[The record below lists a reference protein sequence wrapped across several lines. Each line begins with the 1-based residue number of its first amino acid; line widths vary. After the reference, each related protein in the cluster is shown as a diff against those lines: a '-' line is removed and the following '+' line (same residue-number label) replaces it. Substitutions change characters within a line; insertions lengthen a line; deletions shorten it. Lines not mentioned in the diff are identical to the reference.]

1 MLYIIG
7 IGISEFDSL
16 SINSLEI
23 IKKCDI
29 VYLERFTGFI
39 SNDFFKKIK
48 EEVLEKKLGTHYSST
63 EVELKFV
70 KRWYIED
77 GREILQKA
85 RLLDVCIL
93 VYGDPLVATT
103 YSELLVRAKK
113 ESIKV
118 CVIHSSSGILSLIGE
133 SGLQPYKFGK
143 MVTMMDD
150 PMSSITVY
158 NTIYD
163 NMCNG
168 LHTLVL
174 TEYNNDDGQPNFEPN
189 SDPFFLSPKR
199 VIELLMDREK
209 EMKSLNFSLNTYG
222 LVASKIGG
230 KNSIIIA
237 GRMESLL
244 KLDYQ
249 GGPNSIIIPASLHFT
264 EEASV
269 INLTK
274 MLDFPTDNTKN
285 LSRLA
290 IRMLDKY
297 IPNAKIALSNLTSMI
312 KSEMSALTK
321 DYQLVLD
328 NAENYLSDAQT
339 FYNQGKLEL
348 AILSIGYAEGLI
360 DSIRFQKNMNPW

>member
-7 IGISEFDSL
+7 IGISEYDSL
-16 SINSLEI
+16 STNSIEI
-23 IKKCDI
+23 IRNCDVI
-29 VYLERFTGFI
+29 YLERFTGFI
-39 SNDFFKKIK
+39 SDEFYDKLKV
-48 EEVLEKKLGTHYSST
+48 EVSKSIGTLSSP
-63 EVELKFV
+63 ENHELKFV
-70 KRWYIED
+70 KRWFIED

-85 RLLDVCIL
+85 RTLDVCIL

-103 YSELLVRAKK
+103 YGELIVRAKK
-113 ESIKV
+113 QDINV
-118 CVIHSSSGILSLIGE
+118 RAIHSSSGILSLIGE

-168 LHTLVL
+168 LHTLIL
-174 TEYNNDDGQPNFEPN
+174 TEYNNDDGKTDFN
-189 SDPFFLSPKR
+189 SSSNPFFLSPKR
-199 VIELLMDREK
+199 VIELLLEREK
-209 EMKSLNFSLNTYG
+209 DMKSINFSSNTYG
-222 LVASKIGG
+222 LVACKIGG

-237 GRMESLL
+237 GKFESLL
-244 KLDYQ
+244 RLDYQ
-249 GGPNSIIIPASLHFT
+249 GGPNSVIIPAGLHFT
-264 EEASV
+264 EEDS
-269 INLTK
+269 IQNLTK
-274 MLDFPTDNTKN
+274 MLDPPIDNSKQ
-285 LSRLA
+285 LSRMA
-290 IRMLDKY
+290 NRMLDKY
-297 IPNAKIALSNLTSMI
+297 IPNAKIALSNLNSML
-312 KSEMSALTK
+312 KSEMSELTK

-339 FYNQGKLEL
+339 FYDQGKLEL